1 MHRNAKDPWK
11 IIFPLQATSNIG
23 HSIGLDIQSQGESE
37 NNSLGSYFQGAEP
50 GPNQATFSASTAGDP
65 GNLCSIVFHNCHGL
79 VTGRYFPFFPFWS
92 KSAYC
97 SSPVLILWLH
107 VGVWGQIAHLLSS
120 LASGSRGATCWPDLG
135 PKILNFKSTTIT
147 GRDFQMSWD
156 GSGSTLY
163 VGRMWTICG

>member
-1 MHRNAKDPWK
+1 MYRNAKDPWK
-11 IIFPLQATSNIG
+11 IIFPPQATSNID
-23 HSIGLDIQSQGESE
+23 HSIGKKGVYLRWLIQKAKSPEGEATVLKDKGLDIQSQGESE

-97 SSPVLILWLH
+97 SSPVLIL
-107 VGVWGQIAHLLSS
+107 
-120 LASGSRGATCWPDLG
+120 
-135 PKILNFKSTTIT
+135 
-147 GRDFQMSWD
+147 
-156 GSGSTLY
+156 
-163 VGRMWTICG
+163 